1 MLLSP
6 YTPMLFM
13 GEEWGTRTP
22 FQFFTDH
29 EEEDLARSVSQGR
42 AREFAGFGWDA
53 DEIPDPQD
61 AATVETSRLDWS
73 ELEQT
78 EHTRMLAWYR
88 ALTALRRE
96 LAWSQ
101 RTAWPQIDEADDVV
115 TVTYEDIVVVTNL
128 SGRPRPAPELSE
140 VLLSWAPVGS
150 DPSCLPAGQT
160 LIARR

>member
-1 MLLSP
+1 
-6 YTPMLFM
+6 
-13 GEEWGTRTP
+13 
-22 FQFFTDH
+22 
-29 EEEDLARSVSQGR
+29 
-42 AREFAGFGWDA
+42 
-53 DEIPDPQD
+53 
-61 AATVETSRLDWS
+61 
-73 ELEQT
+73 
-78 EHTRMLAWYR
+78 MLAWYR

-128 SGRPRPAPELSE
+128 SGRPRPAPELSD

-150 DPSCLPAGQT
+150 DPSCLPPGQT